1 MPARADGKS
10 TLSRSR
16 TNRITNKTRLK
27 VLVGTYDVESIVED
41 GEPIDYHTQGV
52 EAHESTE
59 THLQRALSATTLRV
73 LGGGL
78 KHNEK
83 HAARQAAADA
93 IPIPDASG
101 LAAGS
106 DSLYPPGKFKDHTL
120 HLRFSDTVEE
130 SIANGLAGG
139 YTYYM
144 DEEDNTW
151 LQRNNQ
157 EARGEGSSSQPAR
170 GASSSTPTSRRNGK
184 AKESD
189 PVVAVAMSEDEFE
202 LVMGLFERRAADPPF
217 PFLHLDPDSF
227 PAMEVYEEWFE
238 TPLSAELFS
247 AYTVPEGVPDSTRLV
262 ELARCLYPHW
272 RQRRIMRGGHR
283 IIPQLST
290 EDPVSNDSYTCFR
303 RRELRPVRRTR
314 RQQDSGI
321 ADPMLQ
327 LQRELA
333 TCLDLARLVAKR
345 ETLKQRCVA
354 QNHELADARL
364 KLVQLKRDHRG
375 IGERGDE
382 GLLFDKEQKIR
393 KKKPPPISLS
403 VVTSAPKR
411 TETAPRKAREPAERA
426 SPATIVD
433 MPNYAKQRA
442 EEINLNIEKELA
454 RQKQEDIGFED
465 ALDWPFQ
472 KVPQLAAQRLF
483 KAPSGPGRLLT
494 SAARGQGSPSV
505 RARIGRGGRI
515 LLDRVSKPAATVGQS
530 INGPSAENDTARA
543 ERLRDRWR
551 FDLDNINEVEGEG
564 NRVIVD
570 EFHTNQ
576 IRLRAQLWQPTDNGF
591 YFYAPMES
599 RPSTSA
605 SPSVA
610 VTPARSAAGR
620 RRASTARQPAAP
632 SVLRMPS
639 FAVPAPPTASTSAVA
654 SSSASAGPSAI
665 SGPTAGSSSSSVT
678 AASGAALAR
687 PPAAAAAAARTI
699 APATPSAAPGTSAQL
714 PLPANSLRPPPVPVK
729 TEPRIAPATPAKPR
743 LRLADSDAVQVKQNL
758 RARVKAPEG
767 EAPPNGKIPMV
778 GIPRAGYPHLQGNP
792 VPVLVSRANFT
803 PFMHN
808 GHNGDVPPAANGNG
822 RASPGGTNGTASH
835 SRSPSAESSR
845 AAAASEPASASA
857 SESVSGS

>member
-27 VLVGTYDVESIVED
+27 VLVGTYDVEPIVED

-78 KHNEK
+78 KHNDK
-83 HAARQAAADA
+83 HVARQTAADA

-101 LAAGS
+101 LAVGS
-106 DSLYPPGKFKDHTL
+106 DTLYPPGKFKDHTL

-130 SIANGLAGG
+130 SIVNGLAGG

-170 GASSSTPTSRRNGK
+170 SASSSTPTSRRNGK
-184 AKESD
+184 AKESE
-189 PVVAVAMSEDEFE
+189 PAVVVEMSEDEFE

-247 AYTVPEGVPDSTRLV
+247 GYTVPDGLPDSTRLV
-262 ELARCLYPHW
+262 ELAKCVYPHW
-272 RQRRIMRGGHR
+272 RQRRIKRGGHR

-290 EDPVSNDSYTCFR
+290 EEPVSNDSYTCFR

-314 RQQDSGI
+314 RQQDSSI

-327 LQRELA
+327 LRRELEG
-333 TCLDLARLVAKR
+333 CLDLARQVVKR
-345 ETLKQRCVA
+345 ETLKRRCVA

-364 KLVQLKRDHRG
+364 KLVQLKRDNRG

-411 TETAPRKAREPAERA
+411 TEAAPRKAREPVERA

-442 EEINLNIEKELA
+442 EEINLAIEKELA
-454 RQKQEDIGFED
+454 RLKQDDIGFED
-465 ALDWPFQ
+465 ALDWAFQ
-472 KVPQLAAQRLF
+472 KVPQPAAQRLF
-483 KAPSGPGRLLT
+483 KAPAGPGRLLT
-494 SAARGQGSPSV
+494 SAARGQGSPSF
-505 RARIGRGGRI
+505 RARMGRGGRI
-515 LLDRVSKPAATVGQS
+515 LLDRVPK
-530 INGPSAENDTARA
+530 PSATAGQPTGEPGDDADPVRA
-543 ERLRDRWR
+543 ERLRDRWK
-551 FDLDNINEVEGEG
+551 FDLDNITEVEGEG
-564 NRVIVD
+564 NRIIVD
-570 EFHTNQ
+570 EFHTNH
-576 IRLRAQLWQPTDNGF
+576 IRLRAQLWQSNDSK
-591 YFYAPMES
+591 YFFSGQTES

-632 SVLRMPS
+632 SVLRVPS

-654 SSSASAGPSAI
+654 SSSTSAGPSA
-665 SGPTAGSSSSSVT
+665 SSSAAAGSSSSSVT
-678 AASGAALAR
+678 AASGAVSAR
-687 PPAAAAAAARTI
+687 TPATAAARTI
-699 APATPSAAPGTSAQL
+699 APATPSAAPGTAAQP

-758 RARVKAPEG
+758 RTRVKAPEG
-767 EAPPNGKIPMV
+767 EAPPNGKVPMV

-808 GHNGDVPPAANGNG
+808 GHNGDVPPATNGNG

-845 AAAASEPASASA
+845 AAAASEPSASD
-857 SESVSGS
+857 SVSGS